1 MTEKPLGSAAA
12 VLVALML
19 IAVPMRAQLPTMSD
33 LDRGDVAPAAGPLP
47 QWDVA
52 MVKPHAVDDGSM
64 SWRTTADGLSLAGLP
79 LEQMICSAWDL
90 KAYQVS
96 GTSGWMNS
104 AKFDLTAK
112 VSGAPTAG
120 ARAGEASAVSFA
132 LAS

>member
-64 SWRTTADGLSLAGLP
+64 S
-79 LEQMICSAWDL
+79 
-90 KAYQVS
+90 
-96 GTSGWMNS
+96 
-104 AKFDLTAK
+104 
-112 VSGAPTAG
+112 
-120 ARAGEASAVSFA
+120 
-132 LAS
+132 